1 MKDGETRLRTMQERL
16 IHGYYIFFYV
26 MAAWLW
32 VMFDVD
38 EAHFK
43 ETLNFLNQKCDGER
57 NQKNSLFRKSFNCI

>member
-1 MKDGETRLRTMQERL
+1 MEINYFARTRNPRSLC
-16 IHGYYIFFYV
+16 FFYV

-32 VMFDVD
+32 VKFDVD

-43 ETLNFLNQKCDGER
+43 GTLNFWNQKCDGER